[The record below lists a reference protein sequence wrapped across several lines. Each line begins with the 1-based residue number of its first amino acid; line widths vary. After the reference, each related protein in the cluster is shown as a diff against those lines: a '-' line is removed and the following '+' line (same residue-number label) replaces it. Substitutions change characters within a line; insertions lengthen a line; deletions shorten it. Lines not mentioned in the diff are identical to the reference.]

1 MADPHSDGPAHDA
14 RERYPLLH
22 LGEGFRIA
30 TQFPQL
36 LLATLGVLVLGLGQ
50 AAIDRL
56 PFAPANG
63 PRDWA
68 WERPL
73 FPADER
79 AAGIGL
85 VNLFAAPYRSVA
97 EPAVGLLRLEQ
108 EWAPAAYHWTRLL
121 WALAVWALFGAAITR
136 LAAVSFAVDRT
147 LGLKTV
153 SLFAGRRFL
162 SYFTAPLLPVAGIAF
177 LWLLLMLGGLIG
189 AIPSAGP
196 YLVGIFW
203 FLALAVGF
211 VAALILVGVLGGWPL
226 MAPAVSTEDSDAF
239 DGFSRSFSYVF
250 SRTRQWA
257 TLIVAAAAYG
267 IVLTAAV
274 AALAWLVVHL
284 TVWGIAAG
292 MSLTDAGAL
301 TADSPLSKGG
311 AVSEDVPDSAASFA
325 RFWLNAASLVV
336 HGFAASLFWTLA
348 TVSYFLLRQSDD
360 ATSLDEVYLNPED
373 EPDDLLPLVG
383 VAASEQPVIERPLE
397 KDGQ

>member
-1 MADPHSDGPAHDA
+1 
-14 RERYPLLH
+14 
-22 LGEGFRIA
+22 
-30 TQFPQL
+30 
-36 LLATLGVLVLGLGQ
+36 
-50 AAIDRL
+50 
-56 PFAPANG
+56 
-63 PRDWA
+63 
-68 WERPL
+68 
-73 FPADER
+73 
-79 AAGIGL
+79 

-136 LAAVSFAVDRT
+136 LAAVSFAADRT

-226 MAPAVSTEDSDAF
+226 MAPAISTEDSDAF

-267 IVLTAAV
+267 ILLTAAV

-325 RFWLNAASLVV
+325 QFWLNAASLVV